1 MITVGLDFG
10 THQTKVCIEKKVS
23 VAPSYSFMRFDDEN
37 GNELFT
43 LPSVVGVSDDDFLSY
58 GYLPRNFKGDII
70 RYFKQNAFRTS
81 TSGLSQTNAMFFSTW
96 YLANILFDLEDIYGQ
111 EFTIQMGAP
120 TDSSHISQVK
130 EIATRIIASAYRLV
144 EDVFEKDKQK
154 FLATP
159 LDELARLTVLVPYSK
174 QIKEEY
180 GLLVFPEAYACLKP
194 LVSQGKLAKGMSL
207 MIDIGGGTTDIS
219 FFAIKDNLP
228 QVYDFYSINKGL
240 NYLACVD
247 NNSQEGTMA
256 KVRDE
261 SAINPVKKIE
271 YINEVKRVC
280 KQLRDK
286 LKSEFKSQTHL
297 NIQRLWDALEN
308 RPLVYC
314 GGGSTFDMLC
324 VQYGGFKDTK
334 RVSFK
339 EWNTRAVKDIAEIYQ
354 NDLFPILSTAYGL
367 AISTENDNITMKPF
381 RDIFESIRGYKE
393 EVKRPQHSLLTSRS
407 SIILGGD
414 YGGFSYTDDFD
425 AWK

>member
-10 THQTKVCIEKKVS
+10 THQTKVCIEKKDS

-37 GNELFT
+37 GNEFFT
-43 LPSVVGVSDDDFLSY
+43 LPSVVGVSDDDLLFY
-58 GYLPRNFKGDII
+58 GYLPRNFKGDIV

-81 TSGLSQTNAMFFSTW
+81 TSGLSQVNAMYFSTW
-96 YLANILFDLEDIYGQ
+96 YLANILFDLEELYGQ

-144 EDVFEKDKQK
+144 EDVFANDKQK
-154 FLATP
+154 FLDTP
-159 LDELARLTVLVPYSK
+159 LDKLAQLTVLVPYSR

-194 LVSQGKLAKGMSL
+194 LVSQGKLANGMSL

-219 FFAIKDNLP
+219 FFTIINNLP
-228 QVYDFYSINKGL
+228 QVFDFFSINKGL
-240 NYLACVD
+240 NYLACVNGND
-247 NNSQEGTMA
+247 QEGTMA
-256 KVRDE
+256 RVRDA
-261 SAINPVKKIE
+261 SAINPVRKIE
-271 YINEVKRVC
+271 YINEVNRVC
-280 KQLRDK
+280 KQLRGK
-286 LKSEFKSQTHL
+286 LKSEFKSQTRL
-297 NIQRLWDALEN
+297 NVQRLWDALDN

-324 VQYGGFKDTK
+324 VQYGGFKDMK
-334 RVSFK
+334 RVSSK
-339 EWNTRAVKDIAEIYQ
+339 EWNTRAVKDIDEIFQ
-354 NDLFPILSTAYGL
+354 KDLFPILSTAYGL
-367 AISTENDNITMKPF
+367 AISTENDDISMKPF

-393 EVKRPQHSLLTSRS
+393 EVKRPQNSLLTSRS
-407 SIILGGD
+407 SIKLGSD